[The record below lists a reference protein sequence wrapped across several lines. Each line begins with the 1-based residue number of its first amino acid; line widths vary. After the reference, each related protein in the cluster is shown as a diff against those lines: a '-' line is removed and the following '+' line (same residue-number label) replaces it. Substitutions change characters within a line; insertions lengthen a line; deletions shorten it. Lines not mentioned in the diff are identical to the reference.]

1 MNSRFSTAFAP
12 GAPAAMPND
21 SKPIVLV
28 ADDEPSM
35 VAMLSSHLRSK
46 GYTVLEASDGDQAW
60 ELAHEHLPNL
70 VLLDV
75 MMPGM
80 SGWEVCRKIR
90 EAVSLAHTGVIMLT
104 GIGENLNEMTSPLY
118 GADAYLDKPFEFSDL
133 DQKIS
138 ETIARREDGALGR
151 ADGDE
156 DAGLVRQ
163 TLQAVTKRKAAKPK
177 PVAEKEAE
185 LPAAKPAPKPKKA
198 PAEKPQAKPEVAK
211 DGPKPA
217 LAKAVA
223 RPAPKLEKPVAKTKL
238 KAKPPVKGPAPK
250 PVKPATKAA
259 KPTKPVAKAAKKS
272 AKPAP
277 KTKPTKKAAPAAK
290 AAKPNT
296 KAAKKATKTTKKAT
310 KPAPKAPAK
319 SSKKAPKPATK
330 GAKKPAKAA
339 PKSAKKTG
347 KKR

>member
-1 MNSRFSTAFAP
+1 
-12 GAPAAMPND
+12 MPND

-151 ADGDE
+151 ADSDD
-156 DAGLVRQ
+156 DAGLVKK
-163 TLQAVTKRKAAKPK
+163 TLQAVTKRKAAKAQ
-177 PVAEKEAE
+177 PVPENEPE
-185 LPAAKPAPKPKKA
+185 MPAPKAKKA
-198 PAEKPQAKPEVAK
+198 PLEAKPEAAK
-211 DGPKPA
+211 NGPKPA

-223 RPAPKLEKPVAKTKL
+223 RPAPKLEKPVAKA
-238 KAKPPVKGPAPK
+238 KAKPPVKTPAP
-250 PVKPATKAA
+250 KAA
-259 KPTKPVAKAAKKS
+259 KPAPQAKATKKAAKVVKKTAKVAKKAAKAAPQ
-272 AKPAP
+272 A
-277 KTKPTKKAAPAAK
+277 KPTKKAAPAIKTAKSLAK
-290 AAKPNT
+290 ATKKAP
-296 KAAKKATKTTKKAT
+296 KAAKKAAKTT
-310 KPAPKAPAK
+310 PKAPAK
-319 SSKKAPKPATK
+319 APKKATKASKKTVKAS
-330 GAKKPAKAA
+330 KKTAKAA
-339 PKSAKKTG
+339 PKPAKKAA